1 MLEVVNIEKS
11 YGKKKILHDI
21 SFSIEKGQIKALVGP
36 NGSGKT
42 TLMNTMTNLLKRDGG
57 QVLVDGKEFK
67 DEKIFNHISF
77 FKDENILDENLYGMD
92 YLNYIK
98 NVYKRTKDD
107 VDRVIKEIGIESFVK
122 SKTGS
127 YSLGMKKK
135 LMLAM
140 DFLPQRDIILLDEP
154 LSGLDPTSVIKMMA
168 ALIKKKAKDGQG
180 ILISSHSL
188 NDIDEITNNILFLK
202 DGKILEEVLENE
214 KFIEIISN
222 DNEKLSSVLQSKGL
236 YMDKNMISLNNS
248 SINDILSV
256 IIENNIEILD
266 IKRRSKTSQER
277 YKEIFG
283 I

>member
-107 VDRVIKEIGIESFVK
+107 VDRVIKEIGIEGFVK

-154 LSGLDPTSVIKMMA
+154 LSGLDPTSVIKMMD
-168 ALIKKKAKDGQG
+168 LIKKKAKDGQG

-222 DNEKLSSVLQSKGL
+222 DNEKLSSVLKSKGFN
-236 YMDKNMISLNNS
+236 MDKNMISLNNS

>member
-77 FKDENILDENLYGMD
+77 FKDEKILDENLYGMD

-154 LSGLDPTSVIKMMA
+154 LSGLDPTSVIKMMD
-168 ALIKKKAKDGQG
+168 LIKKKAKDGQG

-222 DNEKLSSVLQSKGL
+222 DNEKLSSVLKSKGFN
-236 YMDKNMISLNNS
+236 MDKNMISLNNS

>member
-77 FKDENILDENLYGMD
+77 FKDEKILDENLYGMD

-168 ALIKKKAKDGQG
+168 LIKQKAKDGQG

-214 KFIEIISN
+214 KFIEIISS
-222 DNEKLSSVLQSKGL
+222 DNEKLSSVLKSKGFN
-236 YMDKNMISLNNS
+236 MDKNMISLNNS

>member
-11 YGKKKILHDI
+11 YGKKKILQGI

-77 FKDENILDENLYGMD
+77 FKDEKILDENLYGMD

-168 ALIKKKAKDGQG
+168 LIKKKAKDGQG

-222 DNEKLSSVLQSKGL
+222 DNEKLSSVLKSKGFN
-236 YMDKNMISLNNS
+236 MDKNMISLNNS
-248 SINDILSV
+248 SINDILSI

>member
-11 YGKKKILHDI
+11 YGNKKILQGI

-77 FKDENILDENLYGMD
+77 FKDEKILDENLYGMD

-168 ALIKKKAKDGQG
+168 LIKKKAKDGQG

-214 KFIEIISN
+214 KFIEIISS
-222 DNEKLSSVLQSKGL
+222 DNEKLSSVLQSKGFN
-236 YMDKNMISLNNS
+236 MDKNMISLNNS

>member
-57 QVLVDGKEFK
+57 QVLVDGEEFK
-67 DEKIFNHISF
+67 DEKIFNYISF
-77 FKDENILDENLYGMD
+77 FKDEKILDENLYGMD

-168 ALIKKKAKDGQG
+168 LIKKKAKDGQG

-222 DNEKLSSVLQSKGL
+222 DNEKLSSVLKSKGFN
-236 YMDKNMISLNNS
+236 MDKNMISLNNS

>member
-107 VDRVIKEIGIESFVK
+107 VDRVIKEIGIEGFVK

-154 LSGLDPTSVIKMMA
+154 LSGLDPTSVIKMMD
-168 ALIKKKAKDGQG
+168 LIKKKAKDGQG

-214 KFIEIISN
+214 KFIEIISS
-222 DNEKLSSVLQSKGL
+222 DNEKLSSALKSKGFN
-236 YMDKNMISLNNS
+236 MDKNMISLNNN

>member
-77 FKDENILDENLYGMD
+77 FKDEKILDENLYGMD

-168 ALIKKKAKDGQG
+168 LIKKKAKDGQG

-222 DNEKLSSVLQSKGL
+222 DNEKLSSVLKSKGFN
-236 YMDKNMISLNNS
+236 MDKNMISLNNS
-248 SINDILSV
+248 SINDILSI

-277 YKEIFG
+277 YKEIFE

>member
-11 YGKKKILHDI
+11 YGNKKILQGI

-77 FKDENILDENLYGMD
+77 FKDEKILDENLYGMD

-140 DFLPQRDIILLDEP
+140 DLLPQRDIILLDEP
-154 LSGLDPTSVIKMMA
+154 LSGLDPTSVIKMM

-222 DNEKLSSVLQSKGL
+222 DNEKLSSVLKSKGFN
-236 YMDKNMISLNNS
+236 MDKNMISLNNN

>member
-77 FKDENILDENLYGMD
+77 FKDEKILDENLYGMD

-127 YSLGMKKK
+127 YSMGMKKK

-154 LSGLDPTSVIKMMA
+154 LSGLDPTSVIKMMD
-168 ALIKKKAKDGQG
+168 LIKKKAKDGQG

-222 DNEKLSSVLQSKGL
+222 DNEKLSSVLKSKGFN
-236 YMDKNMISLNNS
+236 MDKNMISLNNS

>member
-77 FKDENILDENLYGMD
+77 FKDEKILDENLYGMD

-168 ALIKKKAKDGQG
+168 LIKKKAKDGQG

-202 DGKILEEVLENE
+202 DGKILEEVLESE

-222 DNEKLSSVLQSKGL
+222 DNEKLSSVLKSKGFN
-236 YMDKNMISLNNS
+236 MDKNMISLNNN
-248 SINDILSV
+248 SINDILSI

>member
-77 FKDENILDENLYGMD
+77 FKDEKILDENLYGMD
-92 YLNYIK
+92 YLDYIK

-168 ALIKKKAKDGQG
+168 LIKQKAKDGQG

-188 NDIDEITNNILFLK
+188 NDEITNNILFLK

-222 DNEKLSSVLQSKGL
+222 DNEKLSSVLKSKGFN
-236 YMDKNMISLNNS
+236 MDKNMISLNNN

>member
-77 FKDENILDENLYGMD
+77 FKDEKILDENLYGMD

-168 ALIKKKAKDGQG
+168 LIKKKAKDGQG

-214 KFIEIISN
+214 KFIEIISS
-222 DNEKLSSVLQSKGL
+222 DNEKLSSVLKSKGFN
-236 YMDKNMISLNNS
+236 MDKNMISLNNN

>member
-77 FKDENILDENLYGMD
+77 FKDEKILDENLYGMD

-168 ALIKKKAKDGQG
+168 LIKKKAKDGQG

-202 DGKILEEVLENE
+202 EGKILEEVLENE

-222 DNEKLSSVLQSKGL
+222 DNEKLSSVLKSKGFN
-236 YMDKNMISLNNS
+236 MDKNMISLNNN
-248 SINDILSV
+248 SINDILSI

>member
-11 YGKKKILHDI
+11 YGKKKILHNI

-77 FKDENILDENLYGMD
+77 FKDEKILDENLYGMD

-168 ALIKKKAKDGQG
+168 LIKKKAKDGQG

-214 KFIEIISN
+214 KFIEIISR
-222 DNEKLSSVLQSKGL
+222 DNEKLSSVLKSKGFN
-236 YMDKNMISLNNS
+236 MDKNMISLNNS
-248 SINDILSV
+248 SINDILSI

>member
-57 QVLVDGKEFK
+57 QVLVDGEEFK
-67 DEKIFNHISF
+67 DEKIFNYISF
-77 FKDENILDENLYGMD
+77 FKDEKILDENLYGMD

-168 ALIKKKAKDGQG
+168 LIKKKAKDGQG

-222 DNEKLSSVLQSKGL
+222 DNEKLSSVLKSKGFN
-236 YMDKNMISLNNS
+236 MDKNMISLNKS

>member
-77 FKDENILDENLYGMD
+77 FKDEKILDENLYGMD

-168 ALIKKKAKDGQG
+168 LIKKKAKDGQG

-188 NDIDEITNNILFLK
+188 NDIDEIINNILFLK

-222 DNEKLSSVLQSKGL
+222 DNEKLSSVLKSKGFN
-236 YMDKNMISLNNS
+236 MDKNMISLNNN
-248 SINDILSV
+248 SINDILSI

>member
-168 ALIKKKAKDGQG
+168 LIKQKANDGQG

-214 KFIEIISN
+214 KFIEIISS
-222 DNEKLSSVLQSKGL
+222 DNEKLSSVLQSKGFN
-236 YMDKNMISLNNS
+236 MDKNMISLNNS

>member
-77 FKDENILDENLYGMD
+77 FKDEKILDENLYGMD
-92 YLNYIK
+92 YLSYIK

-168 ALIKKKAKDGQG
+168 LIKKKAKDGQG

-222 DNEKLSSVLQSKGL
+222 DNEKLSSVLQSKGFN
-236 YMDKNMISLNNS
+236 MDKNMISLNNS
-248 SINDILSV
+248 SINDILSI

>member
-11 YGKKKILHDI
+11 YGNKKILQGI

-77 FKDENILDENLYGMD
+77 FKDEKILDENLYGMD

-107 VDRVIKEIGIESFVK
+107 VDKVIKEIGIESFVK

-168 ALIKKKAKDGQG
+168 LIKQKANDGQG

-214 KFIEIISN
+214 KFIEIISS
-222 DNEKLSSVLQSKGL
+222 DNEKLSSVLKSKGFN
-236 YMDKNMISLNNS
+236 MNKNMISLNNS
-248 SINDILSV
+248 SINDILSI

>member
-77 FKDENILDENLYGMD
+77 FKDEKILDENLYGMD

-107 VDRVIKEIGIESFVK
+107 LDRVIKEIGIESFVK

-154 LSGLDPTSVIKMMA
+154 LSGLDPTSVIKMM

-222 DNEKLSSVLQSKGL
+222 DNEKLSSVLKSKGFN
-236 YMDKNMISLNNS
+236 MDKNMISLNNN
-248 SINDILSV
+248 SINDILSI

>member
-11 YGKKKILHDI
+11 YGNKKILHDI

-77 FKDENILDENLYGMD
+77 FKDEKILDENLYGMD

-168 ALIKKKAKDGQG
+168 LIKKKAKDGQG

-222 DNEKLSSVLQSKGL
+222 DNEKLSSVLKSKGFN
-236 YMDKNMISLNNS
+236 MDKNMISLNNS

>member
-77 FKDENILDENLYGMD
+77 FKDEKILDENLYGMD

-107 VDRVIKEIGIESFVK
+107 VDMVIKEIGIESFVK

-140 DFLPQRDIILLDEP
+140 DLLPQRDIILLDEP
-154 LSGLDPTSVIKMMA
+154 LSGLDPTSVIKMM

-222 DNEKLSSVLQSKGL
+222 DNEKLSYVLKSKGFN
-236 YMDKNMISLNNS
+236 MNKNMISLNNS

>member
-168 ALIKKKAKDGQG
+168 LIKKKAKDGQG

-214 KFIEIISN
+214 KFIEIISS
-222 DNEKLSSVLQSKGL
+222 DNEKLSSVLKSKGFN
-236 YMDKNMISLNNS
+236 MDKNMISLNNS

>member
-77 FKDENILDENLYGMD
+77 FKDEKILDENLYGMD
-92 YLNYIK
+92 YLDYIK

-168 ALIKKKAKDGQG
+168 LIKKKAKDGQG

-214 KFIEIISN
+214 KFIEIISS
-222 DNEKLSSVLQSKGL
+222 DNERLSSVLKSKGFN
-236 YMDKNMISLNNS
+236 MDKNMISLNNN
-248 SINDILSV
+248 SINDILSI

>member
-77 FKDENILDENLYGMD
+77 FKDEKILDENLYGMD

-168 ALIKKKAKDGQG
+168 LIKKKAKNGQG

-214 KFIEIISN
+214 KFIEIISS
-222 DNEKLSSVLQSKGL
+222 DNEKLSSVLKSKGFN
-236 YMDKNMISLNNS
+236 MDKNMISLNNS

>member
-67 DEKIFNHISF
+67 DEKIFNYISF
-77 FKDENILDENLYGMD
+77 FKDEKILDENLYGMD

-168 ALIKKKAKDGQG
+168 LIKKKAKDGQG

-222 DNEKLSSVLQSKGL
+222 DNEKLSSVLRSKGFN
-236 YMDKNMISLNNS
+236 MNKNMISLNNS
-248 SINDILSV
+248 SINDILSI

>member
-11 YGKKKILHDI
+11 YGNKKILQGI

-77 FKDENILDENLYGMD
+77 FKDEKILDENLYGMD

-98 NVYKRTKDD
+98 NVYKKTKDD
-107 VDRVIKEIGIESFVK
+107 VDKVIKEIGIESFVK

-154 LSGLDPTSVIKMMA
+154 LSGLDPTSVIKMMD
-168 ALIKKKAKDGQG
+168 LIKKKANDGQG

-222 DNEKLSSVLQSKGL
+222 DNEKLSSVLQSKGFN
-236 YMDKNMISLNNS
+236 MDKNMISLNNN
-248 SINDILSV
+248 SINDILSI

>member
-11 YGKKKILHDI
+11 YGKKKILQGI

-77 FKDENILDENLYGMD
+77 FKDEKILDENLYGMD

-168 ALIKKKAKDGQG
+168 LIKQKAKDGQG

-222 DNEKLSSVLQSKGL
+222 DNEKLSSVLKSKGFN
-236 YMDKNMISLNNS
+236 MDKNMISLNNS

>member
-77 FKDENILDENLYGMD
+77 FKDEKILDENLYGMD

-168 ALIKKKAKDGQG
+168 LIKKKAKDGQG

-202 DGKILEEVLENE
+202 DGKSLEEVLENE

-222 DNEKLSSVLQSKGL
+222 DNEKLSSVLKSKGFN
-236 YMDKNMISLNNS
+236 MDKNMISLNNN
-248 SINDILSV
+248 SINDILSI

>member
-77 FKDENILDENLYGMD
+77 FKDEKILDENLYGMD

-98 NVYKRTKDD
+98 NVYKRTKAD

-154 LSGLDPTSVIKMMA
+154 LSGLDPTSVIKMM

-222 DNEKLSSVLQSKGL
+222 DNEKLSSVLKSKGFN
-236 YMDKNMISLNNS
+236 MDKNMISLNNS

>member
-11 YGKKKILHDI
+11 YGNKKILQGI

-57 QVLVDGKEFK
+57 QVLVDGKEFN

-77 FKDENILDENLYGMD
+77 FKDEKILDENLYGMD

-168 ALIKKKAKDGQG
+168 LIKKKAKDGQG

-222 DNEKLSSVLQSKGL
+222 DNEKLSSVLKSKGFN
-236 YMDKNMISLNNS
+236 MDKNMISLNNS

-266 IKRRSKTSQER
+266 IKRRSKTSQEL

>member
-11 YGKKKILHDI
+11 YGNKKILQGI

-67 DEKIFNHISF
+67 NEKIFNHISF

-168 ALIKKKAKDGQG
+168 LIKKKAKDGQG

-222 DNEKLSSVLQSKGL
+222 DNEKLSSVLKSKGFN
-236 YMDKNMISLNNS
+236 MDKNMISLNNN
-248 SINDILSV
+248 SINDILSI

>member
-77 FKDENILDENLYGMD
+77 FKDEKILDENLYGMD

-168 ALIKKKAKDGQG
+168 LIKKKAKDGQG

-222 DNEKLSSVLQSKGL
+222 DNEKLSSVLKYKGFN
-236 YMDKNMISLNNS
+236 MDKNMISLNNN
-248 SINDILSV
+248 SINDILSI

>member
-21 SFSIEKGQIKALVGP
+21 SFSIEEGQIKALVGP

-57 QVLVDGKEFK
+57 QVLVNGKEFK

-77 FKDENILDENLYGMD
+77 FKDEKILDENLYGMD

-168 ALIKKKAKDGQG
+168 LIKKKAKDGQG

-214 KFIEIISN
+214 KFIEIISS
-222 DNEKLSSVLQSKGL
+222 DNEKLSSVLKSKGFN
-236 YMDKNMISLNNS
+236 MDKNMISLNNS
-248 SINDILSV
+248 SINDILSI

>member
-77 FKDENILDENLYGMD
+77 FKDEKILDENLYGMD

-168 ALIKKKAKDGQG
+168 LIKKKAKDGQG

-214 KFIEIISN
+214 KFIEIISS
-222 DNEKLSSVLQSKGL
+222 DNEKLSSVLQSKGFN
-236 YMDKNMISLNNS
+236 MDKNMISLNNS
-248 SINDILSV
+248 SINDILSI

>member
-77 FKDENILDENLYGMD
+77 FKDEKILDENLYGMD

-140 DFLPQRDIILLDEP
+140 DLLPQRDIILLDEP

-168 ALIKKKAKDGQG
+168 LIKKKAKNGQG

-214 KFIEIISN
+214 KFIEIISS
-222 DNEKLSSVLQSKGL
+222 DNEKLSSVLKSKGFN
-236 YMDKNMISLNNS
+236 MDKNMISLNNS

>member
-168 ALIKKKAKDGQG
+168 LIKKKAKDGQG

-222 DNEKLSSVLQSKGL
+222 DNEKLSSVLQSKGFN
-236 YMDKNMISLNNS
+236 MDKNMISLNNS

>member
-77 FKDENILDENLYGMD
+77 FKDEKILDENLYGMD

-168 ALIKKKAKDGQG
+168 LIKKKAKDGQG

-214 KFIEIISN
+214 KFIEIISS
-222 DNEKLSSVLQSKGL
+222 DNEKLSSVLKSKGFN
-236 YMDKNMISLNNS
+236 MDKNMISLNKS

-283 I
+283 N

>member
-11 YGKKKILHDI
+11 YGNKKILQGI

-77 FKDENILDENLYGMD
+77 FKDEKILDENLYGMD

-168 ALIKKKAKDGQG
+168 LIKKKAKDGQG

-222 DNEKLSSVLQSKGL
+222 DNEKLSSVLKSKGFN
-236 YMDKNMISLNNS
+236 MDKNMISLNNN
-248 SINDILSV
+248 SINDILSI